1 MGYFRNDDDEGD
13 FEDADDYFNME
24 LLELLG
30 NNVLYRIHES
40 DSEYSDFTEQS
51 LLEMFDEYF
60 SGFWNEKQNSVK
72 SIYKNNHKAGQIYFY
87 DTLMYKFMN

>member
-1 MGYFRNDDDEGD
+1 LNRNGFFEAFSDAITLNMGYFRNDDDEGD

-60 SGFWNEKQNSVK
+60 SGF
-72 SIYKNNHKAGQIYFY
+72 
-87 DTLMYKFMN
+87 